1 MPLVTLAAQLG
12 LYRVWIVAEMMDGA
26 MGETGYW
33 IKRGTGVRMKENLS
47 VRLIKRERKRI
58 EKRGRGEKGIGGR
71 TCQRRQFVR
80 ERIRGDPR
88 DR

>member
-1 MPLVTLAAQLG
+1 
-12 LYRVWIVAEMMDGA
+12 MMDGA

-58 EKRGRGEKGIGGR
+58 EKRGRGEKGDRR
-71 TCQRRQFVR
+71 THLSETTVCSRANPRRPSGPLNRPNPLYLQPPKGNPWTR
-80 ERIRGDPR
+80 
-88 DR
+88 